1 MSTPSDEYATTR
13 DNYFGGTPTAGYAD
27 PNVLARSPTG
37 RRQEEDF
44 SSSTWLQDWWETK
57 GAANRARKLARE
69 GQVDP
74 RSPYYQGRS
83 STGPNNLDPR
93 SPYYRG
99 PLPPTA
105 WQKTQLEKAAALD
118 AEFDRRNEFVGVD
131 HPIVQQVVDQAKAA
145 GVQLAPGDMANLT
158 RVGELERLKNVLM
171 DRVLVGDNRG
181 IGKVMWSLKQRDP
194 KLAAMVPALV
204 EDQLKEI
211 TSAVAEDPNVVQN
224 AISWLGT
231 DPNSPGKWVLDAFGL
246 VNDQVR
252 HVGAAM
258 GYRPANMSA
267 ADEFSGLLAP
277 LRVVQY
283 WDATSRGSMSEER
296 LDALRKQYPPQI
308 VDVAVDIQQ
317 RLMEGDESVF
327 AEILSDETTDP
338 MVLDF
343 VRDVLYNGP
352 GVSTFDAQGLR
363 EGIEGA
369 RTDNMGDLLS
379 SAVADVVYGQ
389 TGDFGAYTSKW
400 RGTMS
405 QAGNLVWELGTD
417 PLNYVGV
424 PIRAVTATKY
434 AITKLAPNG
443 MTGEAARAPIASALR
458 SQSVGGVEMNRSRRY
473 FEGILDQLDR
483 IDEFAPGSVEAS
495 SAWQRLV
502 RQHKEIP
509 EDILL
514 QMADVKNIPKV
525 NGKRTM
531 DGAVVETAD
540 GSSRR
545 ADGMIDWI
553 TNQNEQWQAA
563 VGKASEKAKLAG
575 ESFLIDQAIK
585 SKLIDELEP
594 DDLVAL
600 ASGKRPQSA
609 ISTEEILA
617 IAREQ
622 LPGEVLAR
630 ADEIVDGALRKQ
642 GATEPYLASRFRQA
656 GKRDQ
661 VMPYTGVLGD
671 LRRRA
676 VNGIIAERIGATRTK
691 AIIDEFIGDDMSPE
705 AVARALDTPKA
716 QADMAGQDRGVLGS
730 SSPGRGQALSDRVS
744 GLLSSMPNG
753 RFINIKTGENS
764 QEVYR
769 FARMFYTRKT
779 AEFLADKFR
788 RGDEGTR
795 RLILAGL
802 IRSSAASRGVSLS
815 SEEVWARIGDLATGS
830 RGNEMFAIP
839 TPGSPSGDMMK
850 ATLDEVERAGKSRK
864 KLDKR
869 VARLSEDLD
878 RLQAQLDGAVDA
890 GDESAVASLKRQVR
904 KTAAKLAKNEQRAAD
919 AARDVERYKKRLITA
934 LGRNDESR
942 PSAMQQRIPAAM
954 AGDIE
959 DNLQALVEPGLYMP
973 PAGMFE
979 LPDELFDDAAEA
991 VTLPDAVYQ
1000 NLFHPTLPAPVPDR
1014 AQAELAMR
1022 LPKDLSGA
1030 KPRYKDMNV
1039 TFDNDLDRAL
1049 FIVRNGVKRSKRDAD
1064 YMAWLRE
1071 QLPKYSDE
1079 MIRARGEGLTK
1090 WLELAYRETAGDTID
1105 FVNPLRPPSQAQQV
1119 LDDSGDL
1126 VDEIPTVGASAP
1138 AVAQQADQM
1147 ALDARGMTPLPE
1159 RMSGGSMQEMPFD
1172 EPVALADGL
1181 LFGTQDDLRVVA
1193 KSVGGEGERYEI
1205 TDGVAKVVW
1214 GRDGDMVSVSGNP
1227 DEVRALIDW
1236 YDSNDLTQNIPFRT
1250 GLPDDDAIGA
1260 FARDELGKTDWA
1272 LPAAK
1277 SAGKT
1282 GDTVSV
1288 VLAAESTTDGAPL
1301 VSKIDRPAMPLDP
1314 VKQLAFPDRDA
1325 GYGYA
1330 TTIAVGKGANRDVVV
1345 TMAQT
1350 RHGNPVW
1357 EFELGKNPAQ
1367 EYDLTWKLRFDEWG
1381 NMTGQVWK
1389 QGADNTNSASK
1400 AASTLLAKSIV
1411 AEAKKYDI
1419 PVRGELRTWLD
1430 EMGAKPN
1437 AENSK
1442 PAWDPRAVIDTMS
1455 HDELDIAAE
1464 WILRH
1469 EPSLGQRA
1477 LDDSYGPPIQ
1487 RSNILGRGLGG
1498 QYPRVSWEN
1507 PLVRR
1512 WLAAYLGLV
1521 DGVPKP
1527 DVEALRAAAFA
1538 RTTRSIPGDWT
1549 RTADRTYT
1557 TPDGWKV
1564 TWEGQSPT
1572 EDMPWLSADGGNYV
1586 LTDPSG
1592 TVIKR
1597 KLPAVGGETRE
1608 LDWGDLAWAI
1618 DEANSRRG
1626 IDEFLGEDRW
1636 DQIDE
1641 IDEVIASPALD
1652 PAQDALQGLPTYDEF
1667 LEASPRFGRYSELM
1681 ESLGQRFD
1689 DRLAV
1694 ELGDLEDDIA
1704 AEWATMVLKDPD
1716 VRAQYLATQ
1725 GIPDGQIPD
1734 NWRQHFGNKYDNQT
1748 VLSQQGL
1755 NMGDVE
1761 AGGTRVDMVRE
1772 DVGLGDNFHIH
1783 GGVTRNQIMDLIDE
1797 YGEEEVW
1804 AWWNTGNFDATA
1816 NPDFFANHGAAPKLR
1831 PDPGKGLPA
1840 ARRAAQVPGEY
1851 TVEEFTVETARRGS
1865 TLAKKIDKAKR
1876 ELAAAKQAG
1885 DDVAAGQAEF
1895 TIGELTRRLNSRKA
1909 PKPKRLLSVPWKGS
1923 QADREDYILRKYADM
1938 QNSLIEE
1945 AMQGADRPAI
1955 QRYVNAALSERAAAR
1970 RIEAE
1975 IDDVVDDVV
1984 PVVDEVAPVVDEVAP
1999 VVDEVAPVV
2008 DEVSPVPA
2016 SEDVIEGTV
2025 LARVDEPVPAAAA
2038 PPAQPPGEPPR
2049 GLEGA
2054 GAPEPDPR
2062 MPNTGELAQWLAKY
2076 QNNGDRL
2083 PTQVIDG
2090 EALVTPSRDE
2100 FGREHAV
2107 HMYQTSDYVVIP
2119 HLAEIE
2125 AFGRIRDNLPWLARS
2140 SSTFMGRTT
2149 DLWSV
2154 ATLYGFR
2161 FAMRSSV
2168 EDLMTFS
2175 LTGGLGHLGD
2185 LQRGRRGS
2193 TAIREA
2199 SPDIASR
2206 VKKGA
2211 GSASDETELVT
2222 PATDEWWALGR
2233 NRPRTSRLGMVARTS
2248 RHLADF
2254 LQRGNVESTRSF
2266 WLKNLTQEDV
2276 VTAAAEMQAG
2286 RYGAMQSLIA
2296 KAVGRMHFTGL
2307 DAADTRALE
2316 LLGGTYAGR
2325 KLLESMAEAGAQI
2338 NSGSFRTLDDAMQA
2352 VADNADLSAINFT
2365 RPVNFGEFKRLALS
2379 ANDKADPFANWS
2391 WHRSLQA
2398 IVRDDGPIGHIFVKL
2413 MHDPDR
2419 AKKAIAD
2426 AIRKDTRLG
2435 YKERF
2440 SLINS
2445 DTAVDDF
2452 ANRYYEASLP
2462 YFQRADGTINE
2473 GLRGKF
2479 IDTWVDPKNGKSKMR
2494 VSWYAEDGKG
2504 RSFTRVSDMDLSRLD
2519 RADKPMYVLGR
2530 AEKVVMP
2537 INEKALMDR
2546 AWDWMGNQYARIARE
2561 PIFIGNYIS
2570 NMRALSPMQDQL
2582 AQAMANGRAGKAG
2595 AAISDVDRKAAE
2607 AIVASQAQDAAY
2619 AFTLNYV
2626 DNPANRS
2633 VLAWKV
2639 RNVARYY
2646 RATEDFARRATRIAK
2661 NYPDAYYKLAM
2672 TYHVLEDTGFTYRD
2686 DDGDLYFAYPANS
2699 YLQDA
2704 FSAVASLFQGFGTP
2718 VAADPFMLGGLV
2730 KNISPST
2737 DPEQWAPTFTG
2748 VITLPLT
2755 AIFHQFPSLE
2765 GLRTLTMGPYS
2776 TAGTTGNLAGELFD
2790 AIAPAGV
2797 KKVWSSM
2804 EPSERDASLAS
2815 ASAGAIA
2822 SMIADG
2828 KFDHVVG
2835 GDTPLTLEQLKKDD
2849 VYAESQRRAFGLVMG
2864 KLFMGYATP
2873 AAPQVYQNNVT
2884 PFARESGIESIN
2896 SLFRDLIE
2904 ENDGDVAAAYTDWQ
2918 RMDPDGKLLP
2928 FTVSKTK
2935 NNPDMLKGL
2944 TGAQPY
2950 TEVIEWTR
2958 QPENMLLANKFPDAY
2973 MFLAPQKGEFD
2984 WSAWGILKSSG
2995 FRVSKTENE
3004 MVIDMFA
3011 AQGEQQDRRLVA
3023 GYEAAIA
3030 AQDPETDEGRVAIRE
3045 LEAART
3051 AEREDVKNRNPYWA
3065 TKSQTRLEP
3074 YDVESIRQQFVQTQ
3088 QMMDYLR
3095 EKNDGELTGSAAA
3108 IDAAMQVWLEMNV
3121 AKSMISYYTDE
3132 GKDQRAQIDRDLEF
3146 VLAEIGAS
3154 DPTAANFIETILSSR
3169 SLFGRLM

>member
-1 MSTPSDEYATTR
+1 MSTPSNEYATTR

-27 PNVLARSPTG
+27 PNVLSRTPQG
-37 RRQEEDF
+37 LRQEEDF
-44 SSSTWLQDWWETK
+44 SSSTWLKDWWETK
-57 GAANRARKLARE
+57 GAANRARKLARNPS
-69 GQVDP
+69 QA
-74 RSPYYQGRS
+74 
-83 STGPNNLDPR
+83 
-93 SPYYRG
+93 
-99 PLPPTA
+99 PTA
-105 WQKTQLEKAAALD
+105 NNSRAGVGSTQWQQWQLNRAAALD
-118 AEFDRRNEFVGVD
+118 AEFDRRNEFVGVN
-131 HPIVQQVVDQAKAA
+131 HPIMQQVVDQARAA
-145 GVQLAPGDMANLT
+145 GVQLAPGDMANLV
-158 RVGELERLKNVLM
+158 RVGELERVKNVLM
-171 DRVLVGDNRG
+171 DRVRVGDNRG
-181 IGKVMWSLKQRDP
+181 VGNIMLTLKQRDP
-194 KLAAMVPALV
+194 KLAAMVPPLV

-211 TSAVAEDPNVVQN
+211 ASAVAEDPNVVQN

-231 DPNSPGKWVLDAFGL
+231 DPNSPGKWALDALSF

-252 HVGAAM
+252 HVGAAIA
-258 GYRPANMSA
+258 YRPDDMSA
-267 ADEFSGLLAP
+267 ADEFSGLLVP
-277 LRVVQY
+277 LRVAQN
-283 WDATSRGSMSEER
+283 WDATSRGSKSEQR
-296 LDALRKQYPPQI
+296 LDALRKEYPPQI
-308 VDVAVDIQQ
+308 VDAALDIQQ
-317 RLMEGDESVF
+317 RLMDGDGSVF

-343 VRDVLYNGP
+343 VRDILYNGP

-379 SAVADVVYGQ
+379 SAVADIAYEQ
-389 TGDFGAYTSKW
+389 NGDFGAYTSKW

-405 QAGNLVWELGTD
+405 QVSNLVWELGAD

-443 MTGEAARAPIASALR
+443 MKGEAARAPIASALR
-458 SQSVGGVEMNRSRRY
+458 SQKVGGVEMNRSRRY
-473 FEGILDQLDR
+473 FEGIMDQLDR
-483 IDEFAPGSVEAS
+483 IDEFVPGSVEAS

-531 DGAVVETAD
+531 DGVVVDTAD

-585 SKLIDELEP
+585 AKLIDELEP

-600 ASGKRPQSA
+600 AAGKRPQSA
-609 ISTEEILA
+609 ISTDEILA
-617 IAREQ
+617 IAREK
-622 LPGEVLAR
+622 LPDEVLAR

-642 GATEPYLASRFRQA
+642 GATEPYLAARFRQA

-716 QADMAGQDRGVLGS
+716 QAEMAGQDRGVLGS
-730 SSPGRGQALSDRVS
+730 SAPGRKQALSDRVS

-815 SEEVWARIGDLATGS
+815 AEDVWARIGDLATGS

-850 ATLDEVERAGKSRK
+850 ATLDEVERAAKARK

-869 VARLSEDLD
+869 VARLSEELD

-890 GDESAVASLKRQVR
+890 GDESAAASLERQVR
-904 KTAAKLAKNEQRAAD
+904 KASAKLAKNEQRAAN
-919 AARDVERYKKRLITA
+919 AARNVERYKKRLITA
-934 LGRNDESR
+934 LGRNDEPR

-959 DNLQALVEPGLYMP
+959 DNLQALAEPGLYMP
-973 PAGMFE
+973 PAGVFE
-979 LPDELFDDAAEA
+979 LPDELFDDA
-991 VTLPDAVYQ
+991 VDVVSDAAPVA
-1000 NLFHPTLPAPVPDR
+1000 PAPVPNQ

-1022 LPKDLSGA
+1022 LPNDLSGA
-1030 KPRYKDMNV
+1030 KLSYKGMNV

-1049 FIVRNGVKRSKRDAD
+1049 FIVRNGVTRSKRDAD
-1064 YMAWLRE
+1064 YMEWLRE
-1071 QLPKYSDE
+1071 QLPNVSDE
-1079 MIRARGEGLTK
+1079 MIRARGEGIAQR
-1090 WLELAYRETAGDTID
+1090 LEISYRDTVGDTID

-1126 VDEIPTVGASAP
+1126 VDEVPTVGASDP
-1138 AVAQQADQM
+1138 AVAQQVDQM
-1147 ALDARGMTPLPE
+1147 ALDARGMTPPPE

-1193 KSVGGEGERYEI
+1193 KSVGGENERYEI
-1205 TDGVAKVVW
+1205 TDGVARVVW
-1214 GRDGDMVSVSGNP
+1214 GRDGDMVSVNGTP
-1227 DEVRALIDW
+1227 EEVRALIDW
-1236 YDSNDLTQNIPFRT
+1236 YDSNDLTQNIMFRT

-1260 FARDELGKTDWA
+1260 FVRDELGKTDWA

-1301 VSKIDRPAMPLDP
+1301 VGKIDRPAMPLDP

-1330 TTIAVGKGANRDVVV
+1330 TTVAADKGANRDVVV

-1357 EFELGKNPAQ
+1357 KFELGKNPTQ
-1367 EYDLTWKLRFDEWG
+1367 EYDLTTELRFDEWG
-1381 NMTGQVWK
+1381 NMTGMVWRP
-1389 QGADNTNSASK
+1389 GADNANNASK
-1400 AASTLLAKSIV
+1400 AKSTLLAKAIV

-1442 PAWDPRAVIDTMS
+1442 PAWNPRAVINMMS

-1469 EPSLGQRA
+1469 EPSLGQRP
-1477 LDDSYGPPIQ
+1477 LDDMWGPPIQ
-1487 RSNILGRGLGG
+1487 RSNILGRGRGG
-1498 QYPRVSWEN
+1498 QYPGISWEN

-1538 RTTRSIPGDWT
+1538 HTTRNIPGDWT

-1557 TPDGWKV
+1557 TPDGWKI

-1572 EDMPWLSADGGNYV
+1572 KDMPWLSTDGGNYV

-1597 KLPAVGGETRE
+1597 ELPGVGGETRE

-1626 IDEFLGEDRW
+1626 IDEFLEEDRW

-1652 PAQDALQGLPTYDEF
+1652 PAKDTLQGLPTFDEF
-1667 LEASPRFGRYSELM
+1667 LEASPRFGEFSDLM
-1681 ESLGQRFD
+1681 ESLGQRYD
-1689 DRLAV
+1689 ERLYR
-1694 ELGDLEDDIA
+1694 ELNDLDLDLA
-1704 AEWATMVLKDPD
+1704 AEWASMILKDPD

-1725 GIPDGQIPD
+1725 GVPDGPVPD
-1734 NWRQHFGNKYDNQT
+1734 NWRQHFGDEFDNQT
-1748 VLSQQGL
+1748 IEAQQGL
-1755 NMGDVE
+1755 NMGNVE
-1761 AGGTRVDMVRE
+1761 AGGTRVFEVRE
-1772 DVGLGDNFHIH
+1772 DVGLGDNFHVH
-1783 GGVTRNQIMDLIDE
+1783 GGVTRNQIMDLIDR

-1804 AWWNTGNFDATA
+1804 AWWNTGNFEAA
-1816 NPDFFANHGAAPKLR
+1816 WNPDFLATYGAAPKLR

-1851 TVEEFTVETARRGS
+1851 TNAEFTIKTARRGS

-1876 ELAAAKQAG
+1876 ELATARQAG

-1909 PKPKRLLSVPWKGS
+1909 PKPTRLLRVPWKGS
-1923 QADREDYILRKYADM
+1923 RADREDYILRKYADL
-1938 QNSLIEE
+1938 QEAWIEE

-1955 QRYVNAALSERAAAR
+1955 QRYVDAALAERTAAR

-1975 IDDVVDDVV
+1975 IDDAVDDVV
-1984 PVVDEVAPVVDEVAP
+1984 PVVDEVVPVVDEVVP
-1999 VVDEVAPVV
+1999 VVDEAAPVV

-2025 LARVDEPVPAAAA
+2025 LARVDEPIPAAAA

-2062 MPNTGELAQWLAKY
+2062 MPKTGELAQWLAKY

-2083 PTQVIDG
+2083 PTQVING
-2090 EALVTPSRDE
+2090 EAFVTPSRDE

-2107 HMYQTSDYVVIP
+2107 HLYQTSDYVVIP

-2125 AFGRIRDNLPWLARS
+2125 AFGRIRENLPWLANS

-2149 DLWSV
+2149 DLWSL
-2154 ATLYGFR
+2154 ATLYGLR

-2199 SPDIASR
+2199 SPHIASR
-2206 VKKGA
+2206 VKKGV

-2233 NRPRTSRLGMVARTS
+2233 KRARTSRLGMVARTS

-2266 WLKNLTQEDV
+2266 WLKNLTQEEV
-2276 VTAAAEMQAG
+2276 LTAAAEMQAG
-2286 RYGAMQSLIA
+2286 RYGAMQALIA

-2338 NSGSFRTLDDAMQA
+2338 NSGSFRTLDDAMRA
-2352 VADNADLSAINFT
+2352 VADNADLSAIDFT

-2379 ANDKADPFANWS
+2379 ANDKADPFVIWF

-2398 IVRDDGPIGHIFVKL
+2398 IVRDDGPVGHIFVKL

-2426 AIRKDTRLG
+2426 AIRKDTRFG

-2445 DTAVDDF
+2445 DTAIDDF

-2473 GLRGKF
+2473 ALRGKF
-2479 IDTWVDPKNGKSKMR
+2479 IDTWIDPKSGKSKMR
-2494 VSWYAEDGKG
+2494 VSWYVEDSKG
-2504 RSFTRVSDMDLSRLD
+2504 RSFTRVSDMDLSRME

-2546 AWDWMGNQYARIARE
+2546 PWDWMGNQYARIARE

-2570 NMRALSPMQDQL
+2570 NMRALSPTQNQL
-2582 AQAMANGRAGKAG
+2582 AQAMANGRAGKVG
-2595 AAISDVDRKAAE
+2595 AAVSDVDRKAAE

-2619 AFTLNYV
+2619 AFTLNYM

-2704 FSAVASLFQGFGTP
+2704 FSAVSSLFQGFGTP
-2718 VAADPFMLGGLV
+2718 VAADPFVLGGLV

-2790 AIAPAGV
+2790 AITPAGV
-2797 KKVWSSM
+2797 KKIWSNM

-2849 VYAESQRRAFGLVMG
+2849 VYAESQRRAFGLVIS

-2884 PFARESGIESIN
+2884 QFARESGIESIN

-2904 ENDGDVAAAYTDWQ
+2904 ENDGDVAAAYADWQ

-2950 TEVIEWTR
+2950 AEVIEWTR
-2958 QPENMLLANKFPDAY
+2958 QPENALLANKFPDAY
-2973 MFLAPQKGEFD
+2973 MFLAPQTGEFD

-3011 AQGEQQDRRLVA
+3011 AQGEQQDRKLVA
-3023 GYEAAIA
+3023 EYEAAIA
-3030 AQDPETDEGRVAIRE
+3030 AQDPETDEGKAAIRE

-3095 EKNDGELTGSAAA
+3095 ERNDGELTGSAAA

-3132 GKDQRAQIDRDLEF
+3132 GKDQRAQIDRDLEY

-3154 DPTAANFIETILSSR
+3154 DPTAANFIETILSNR